1 MNDGGDVR
9 DPAHAILDNPW
20 EYRIAELRYVVGT
33 SGEDF
38 IDLLL
43 SKESDLRRLRFWS
56 PRMFSVEE
64 GFEPGS
70 YIGLQIFDVSARQME
85 DVGVEVSTCE
95 NTAGLRF
102 FARAVEAV

>member
-1 MNDGGDVR
+1 VR
-9 DPAHAILDNPW
+9 DPDHPILDNPW
-20 EYRIAELRYVVGT
+20 EYRIAELRYVIGT
-33 SGEDF
+33 PDDEDF

-43 SKESDLRRLRFWS
+43 SKEGGLRRLRFWS
-56 PRMFSVEE
+56 PRMFSVGE
-64 GFEPGS
+64 GFDPGS
-70 YIGLQIFDVSARQME
+70 YKGLQIFDVSARQME